1 MLYQKYTYN
10 YITSFQAEYT
20 TLDNQYTMFDI
31 IQYNMHILLTE
42 MWTLITQTDQT
53 WSSNMN
59 YTHIRQ
65 PVYNVWHYTV

>member
-1 MLYQKYTYN
+1 
-10 YITSFQAEYT
+10 
-20 TLDNQYTMFDI
+20 MFDI
-31 IQYNMHILLTE
+31 IQYNMYILLTE

-53 WSSNMN
+53 WSLNMN

>member
-1 MLYQKYTYN
+1 MRLHGKLDCIHCVNAKAVHRCAGLDKYTKYTMLYQKYTYN

-42 MWTLITQTDQT
+42 M
-53 WSSNMN
+53 
-59 YTHIRQ
+59 
-65 PVYNVWHYTV
+65 